1 MKTQK
6 DQQQQ
11 TSIFNLLFPQKDSN
25 QQFLFE

>member
-11 TSIFNLLFPQKDSN
+11 TSIFNLLLQKDSN